1 MKICLLA
8 PRFPF
13 PQFGGDVLRLNEIS
27 KYHPNNFDIY
37 YTMGMIYTMLNDF
50 SSAKTCYEKAAIIN
64 SLEYNTTY
72 NIAMIELILGEL
84 EEAEKYFNKCIEDE
98 ELSQLA

>member
-27 KYHPNNFDIY
+27 KYLKSKGH
-37 YTMGMIYTMLNDF
+37 
-50 SSAKTCYEKAAIIN
+50 
-64 SLEYNTTY
+64 
-72 NIAMIELILGEL
+72 ELILVSL
-84 EEAEKYFNKCIEDE
+84 SDVKCQVCFMIRYMSNIVI
-98 ELSQLA
+98 L